1 MTSQTR
7 IIDALMQRHG
17 RTFAAELGVDLRKNT
32 PSPLFR
38 LLCYAMLTSAPVS
51 ADLAMRGA
59 RAMAKAGWTT
69 PRKLEASTW
78 ETRARV
84 LNESG
89 YARVDEKTAT
99 QLAEMNTRLID
110 EYGGDLRQLR
120 EAAGGEPKAFRKR
133 LKAFKG
139 IGGTGADIF
148 LREVQGAWEECYP
161 YADKAALSAADKL
174 GLKADADKLAK
185 KVSREDYPRLM
196 AALVRCK
203 LAKDFPAVLDAARTT
218 R

>member
-1 MTSQTR
+1 MARQRR
-7 IIDALMQRHG
+7 IVEVLMQRHG
-17 RTFAAELGVDLRKNT
+17 RTFASELGVDLRKNT

-38 LLCYAMLTSAPVS
+38 LLCYSLLTSAPVS

-59 RAMAKAGWTT
+59 RAMAEAGWTT
-69 PRKLEASTW
+69 PRKLQASDW
-78 ETRARV
+78 ASRARV
-84 LNESG
+84 LNEAG

-99 QLAEMNTRLID
+99 QLADMNAELLDT
-110 EYGGDLRQLR
+110 YAGDLRQLR
-120 EAAGGEPKAFRKR
+120 EAAAGSPKALRKR
-133 LKAFKG
+133 LKTFKG

-148 LREVQGAWEECYP
+148 LREVQAVWDECYP

-174 GLKADADKLAK
+174 GLKADAGKLAN

-203 LAKDFPAVLDAARTT
+203 LTRDSQGVLEAAQA
-218 R
+218 

>member
-1 MTSQTR
+1 MARQKR
-7 IIDALMQRHG
+7 IVEVLMQRHG
-17 RTFAAELGVDLRKNT
+17 RTFTRELGVDLRKNT

-38 LLCYAMLTSAPVS
+38 LLCYSLLTSAPVS

-59 RAMAKAGWTT
+59 RAMAEAGWTT
-69 PRKLEASTW
+69 PRKLQASDW
-78 ETRARV
+78 ASRARV
-84 LNESG
+84 LNEAG

-99 QLAEMNTRLID
+99 QLADMNAELLDT
-110 EYGGDLRQLR
+110 YAGDLRKLR
-120 EAAGGEPKAFRKR
+120 EAAGSPKALRKR

-148 LREVQGAWEECYP
+148 LREIQTAWSECYP

-174 GLKADADKLAK
+174 GLKADAAKLAD

-203 LAKDFPAVLDAARTT
+203 LAKDTQGVLEAAKA
-218 R
+218 

>member
-1 MTSQTR
+1 MASQKR
-7 IIDALMQRHG
+7 IIEALMQRHG
-17 RTFAAELGVDLRKNT
+17 RTFASELGVDLRKNT

-38 LLCYAMLTSAPVS
+38 LLCYSLLTSAPIS

-59 RAMAKAGWTT
+59 RAMAAAGWTT
-69 PRKLEASTW
+69 PRKLQASDW
-78 ETRARV
+78 ASRARV
-84 LNESG
+84 LNEAG

-99 QLAEMNTRLID
+99 QLADMNAELLDT
-110 EYGGDLRQLR
+110 YAGDLRKLR
-120 EAAGGEPKAFRKR
+120 EAAAGSPKALRKR

-148 LREVQGAWEECYP
+148 LREIQTAWDECYP

-174 GLKADADKLAK
+174 GLKADAAKLAD

-203 LAKDFPAVLDAARTT
+203 LAKDTQGVLEAAKA
-218 R
+218 

>member
-1 MTSQTR
+1 MASQKR
-7 IIDALMQRHG
+7 IIETLMQRHG
-17 RTFAAELGVDLRKNT
+17 RTFASELGVDLSKNT

-38 LLCYAMLTSAPVS
+38 LLCYSLLTSAPIS

-59 RAMAKAGWTT
+59 KAMAKAGWTT
-69 PRKLEASTW
+69 PQKLQASDW
-78 ETRARV
+78 ATRTRV

-99 QLAEMNTRLID
+99 QLADMNAALL
-110 EYGGDLRQLR
+110 ENYGGDLRKLR
-120 EAAGGEPKAFRKR
+120 EAAGGSPKALRKR

-148 LREVQGAWEECYP
+148 LREVQLVWEECYP
-161 YADKAALSAADKL
+161 YADKAALSIAEKL
-174 GLKADADKLAK
+174 GLKADATKLAD

-203 LAKDFPAVLDAARTT
+203 LAKDTQAMRDAAKA
-218 R
+218 

>member
-1 MTSQTR
+1 MASQKR
-7 IIDALMQRHG
+7 IIAALMQRHG
-17 RTFAAELGVDLRKNT
+17 RTFASELGIDLRKNT

-38 LLCYAMLTSAPVS
+38 LLCYSLLTSAPIS

-69 PRKLEASTW
+69 PQKLQASDW

-99 QLAEMNTRLID
+99 QLAEMNAALLET
-110 EYGGDLRQLR
+110 YGGDLRKLR
-120 EAAGGEPKAFRKR
+120 EAAEGSPKALRKR

-148 LREVQGAWEECYP
+148 LREIQLVWDECYP
-161 YADKAALSAADKL
+161 YADKAALSAAEKL
-174 GLKADADKLAK
+174 GLKADADKLAD

-203 LAKDFPAVLDAARTT
+203 LEKDVQGVQDAAKG
-218 R
+218 

>member
-1 MTSQTR
+1 MASQKR
-7 IIDALMQRHG
+7 IIAALMQRHG
-17 RTFAAELGVDLRKNT
+17 RTFASELGIDLRKNT

-38 LLCYAMLTSAPVS
+38 LLCYSLLTSAPIS
-51 ADLAMRGA
+51 AELAMRGA

-69 PRKLEASTW
+69 PQKLQASDW

-99 QLAEMNTRLID
+99 QLAEMNAALLET
-110 EYGGDLRQLR
+110 YGGDLRKLR
-120 EAAGGEPKAFRKR
+120 EAAEGSPKALRKR

-148 LREVQGAWEECYP
+148 LREIQLVWDECYP
-161 YADKAALSAADKL
+161 YADKAALSAAEKL
-174 GLKADADKLAK
+174 GLKADADKLAD

-203 LAKDFPAVLDAARTT
+203 LEKDVQGVRDAAKG
-218 R
+218 

>member
-1 MTSQTR
+1 MARQRR
-7 IIDALMQRHG
+7 IVEVLMQRHG
-17 RTFAAELGVDLRKNT
+17 RTFASELGVDLRKNT

-38 LLCYAMLTSAPVS
+38 LLCYSLLTSAPVS

-59 RAMAKAGWTT
+59 RAMAEAGWTT
-69 PRKLEASTW
+69 PRKLQASDW
-78 ETRARV
+78 ASRARV
-84 LNESG
+84 LNEAG

-99 QLAEMNTRLID
+99 QLADMNAELLDT
-110 EYGGDLRQLR
+110 YAGDLRKLR
-120 EAAGGEPKAFRKR
+120 EAAAGSPKALRKR
-133 LKAFKG
+133 LKTFKG

-148 LREVQGAWEECYP
+148 LREVQAVWDECYP

-174 GLKADADKLAK
+174 GLKADAGKLAN

-203 LAKDFPAVLDAARTT
+203 LTKDSQGVLEAAQA
-218 R
+218 

>member
-1 MTSQTR
+1 MASQKR
-7 IIDALMQRHG
+7 IIAALMQRHG
-17 RTFAAELGVDLRKNT
+17 RTFASELGIDLRKNT

-38 LLCYAMLTSAPVS
+38 LLCYSLLTSAPIS
-51 ADLAMRGA
+51 AELAMRGA
-59 RAMAKAGWTT
+59 RAMAEAGWTT
-69 PRKLEASTW
+69 PQKLQASDW

-99 QLAEMNTRLID
+99 QLAEMNGALLET
-110 EYGGDLRQLR
+110 YGGDLRKLR
-120 EAAGGEPKAFRKR
+120 EAAEGSPKALRKR

-148 LREVQGAWEECYP
+148 LREIQLVWDECYP
-161 YADKAALSAADKL
+161 YADKAALSAAEKL
-174 GLKADADKLAK
+174 GLKADADKLAD

-203 LAKDFPAVLDAARTT
+203 LEKDVQGVRDAAKG
-218 R
+218 

>member
-1 MTSQTR
+1 MASQKR
-7 IIDALMQRHG
+7 IIEALMQRHG
-17 RTFAAELGVDLRKNT
+17 RTFASELGLDLHKNT

-38 LLCYAMLTSAPVS
+38 LLCYSLLTSAPIG

-59 RAMAKAGWTT
+59 KAMAKAGWTT
-69 PRKLEASTW
+69 PQKLKASDW

-99 QLAEMNTRLID
+99 QLADMNTALL
-110 EYGGDLRQLR
+110 ETYAGDLRKLR
-120 EAAGGEPKAFRKR
+120 EAAEGSPKALRKR
-133 LKAFKG
+133 LKNFKG

-148 LREVQGAWEECYP
+148 LREVQLVWDECYP
-161 YADKAALSAADKL
+161 YADKAALSSAEKL
-174 GLKADADKLAK
+174 GLKTDADKLAQ

-203 LAKDFPAVLDAARTT
+203 LAKDTQGVLEAANG
-218 R
+218 